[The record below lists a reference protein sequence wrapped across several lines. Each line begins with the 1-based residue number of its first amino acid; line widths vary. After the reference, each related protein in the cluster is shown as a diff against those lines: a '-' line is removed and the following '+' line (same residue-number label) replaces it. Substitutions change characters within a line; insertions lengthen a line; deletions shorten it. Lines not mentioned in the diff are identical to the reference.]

1 MDNEQNNLNLPEENI
16 WSEETLGVDTPKELG
31 PDEAAVHSAGL
42 THPDDLELEKILSE
56 DWDSVP
62 DIIEQPSAEMSA
74 EPESAAEE
82 VPAPSEEPAYQG
94 ETQFFQP
101 VSDMVVETEP
111 EPEPEKPA
119 ENVRIRKIRPKPKKG
134 YGLLGIPHIL
144 ATFIWI
150 ALIVAIGLTAGH
162 TLWISITDLMAF
174 GKPDQQITVTITE
187 EDVRQIQDGN
197 VDPLTQKLKD
207 AGLIEYPTVFKLFST
222 KLTDKAYGIEAG
234 TYVLNSKYDYNAMI
248 NNMQSHYAARVEVEV
263 LIPEGYTCAQIF
275 SLLEEKNVCSVKD
288 MEDYMVS
295 TGRDGMDGKYALSDY
310 WFLDGSPSADK
321 YWLEGFLFPD
331 TYRFFENDEPET
343 VVKKF
348 LDGFDYRFNDEM
360 HKKLENIKSN
370 TGLNLSIRDVVII
383 ASMIEKESADM
394 EENYNISSVIFNR
407 LKNSSN
413 FPYLNIDATIIYA
426 LGGNIDPTTGQAMP
440 LTDKDMNLD
449 HPYNTYKNRGLPPG
463 PISNPGRN
471 ALDAALSPDDT
482 NYFYYVLNP
491 KEEKH
496 LFASTYSEHEK
507 NINYVNSLD

>member
-1 MDNEQNNLNLPEENI
+1 MDNEQNNRNLPEENT
-16 WSEETLGVDTPKELG
+16 WSEEIIDSPKELG
-31 PDEAAVHSAGL
+31 PDEAAVQSAGL
-42 THPDDLELEKILSE
+42 THPDDLELEQILAE

-62 DIIEQPSAEMSA
+62 DISEQPATE
-74 EPESAAEE
+74 
-82 VPAPSEEPAYQG
+82 APSEPEAPEESPAPAEAPPSQG

-101 VSDMVVETEP
+101 VSDMIVETEP
-111 EPEPEKPA
+111 EPEPEQPV
-119 ENVRIRKIRPKPKKG
+119 ENVRVRKVRPKPKKG

-150 ALIVAIGLTAGH
+150 AIIVAIGLTLGH
-162 TLWISITDLMAF
+162 TLWKSASDLLAFGKADQQISITITDE
-174 GKPDQQITVTITE
+174 DVQQIAE
-187 EDVRQIQDGN
+187 GN
-197 VDPLTQKLKD
+197 VDPVAQKLKD
-207 AGLIEYPTVFKLFST
+207 VGLIEYPAVFKFFST
-222 KLTDKAYGIEAG
+222 TITDKANDIEAG
-234 TYVLNSKYDYNAMI
+234 TYILNSKYDYNAMI

-288 MEDYMVS
+288 MEDYMVKI
-295 TGRDGMDGKYALSDY
+295 GKDGMDGDYVFSDY
-310 WFLDGSPSADK
+310 WFLEDSPSADK

-331 TYRFFENDEPET
+331 TYRFFENDDPE
-343 VVKKF
+343 VIVKKF
-348 LDGFDYRFNDEM
+348 LDGFDYRFNDDM
-360 HKKLENIKSN
+360 HEKLENIKSN
-370 TGLNLSIRDVVII
+370 TGLSLSIREVVII

-407 LKNSSN
+407 LNNSSN

-426 LGGNIDPTTGQAMP
+426 LDGNIDPATGLAKP
-440 LTDKDMNLD
+440 LTDKDMELN

-482 NYFYYVLNP
+482 SYYYYVLNP
-491 KEEKH
+491 VEKKH
-496 LFASTYSEHEK
+496 LFASTLSEHEK